1 MRGSENLD
9 LNYDDSINRNVL
21 KDVYGISDSIDFR
34 SPPSKRMKSLLP
46 NITSVNKYVME
57 GYQVEI
63 IWDNSEKTLQK
74 LLEGVIT
81 DN

>member
-46 NITSVNKYVME
+46 NITSVNKYVM
-57 GYQVEI
+57 
-63 IWDNSEKTLQK
+63 
-74 LLEGVIT
+74 
-81 DN
+81 

>member
-1 MRGSENLD
+1 
-9 LNYDDSINRNVL
+9 
-21 KDVYGISDSIDFR
+21 
-34 SPPSKRMKSLLP
+34 MKSLLP

-57 GYQVEI
+57 GYQVEL

>member
-1 MRGSENLD
+1 MD

-34 SPPSKRMKSLLP
+34 STPSKRMKSLLP
-46 NITSVNKYVME
+46 NITSVIKYVME
-57 GYQVEI
+57 GYQVEL